1 MARRRGGL
9 AIAAAG
15 AALLTVAGSAAL
27 PRVAAAGAA
36 LLTVSARAGAIGPA
50 EARPRNVAILL
61 FPGVQ
66 IIDYTGPWE
75 VFGHAVRGG
84 VPAFRIYSVAER
96 REPLSTSMGMIV
108 VPDFAMANAPSPD
121 VLVVPGGHVPLESE
135 ATLEWI
141 RTSARRAEIV
151 FSVCTGAFL
160 LSRAGLLDGLE
171 ATTFAGAIDAL
182 RRDAPRTRV
191 VSGRRWVDN
200 GKIITA
206 GGLSAGLD
214 GALHVV
220 ERVAGREAA
229 VRAATVMEYDWRN

>member
-1 MARRRGGL
+1 MTARRIRL
-9 AIAAAG
+9 ARAAA
-15 AALLTVAGSAAL
+15 A
-27 PRVAAAGAA
+27 VAAFLAVAMH
-36 LLTVSARAGAIGPA
+36 AGAIGPA
-50 EARPRNVAILL
+50 EARPRNLAILL

-84 VPAFRIYSVAER
+84 SPAFRIYSVAER
-96 REPLSTSMGMIV
+96 REPLSTSMGMTV
-108 VPDFAMANAPSPD
+108 VPDFAMATAPSPD
-121 VLVVPGGHVPLESE
+121 VLVVPGGSVPLGSE

-141 RTSARRAEIV
+141 RASARRAEIV
-151 FSVCTGAFL
+151 FSVCNGAFL
-160 LSRAGLLDGLE
+160 LQRAGLLEGLE

-182 RRDAPRTRV
+182 RREAPNTRV

-206 GGLSAGLD
+206 AGLSAGLD

-220 ERVAGREAA
+220 ERVAGRESAE
-229 VRAATVMEYDWRN
+229 RAARVMEYEWRN

>member
-1 MARRRGGL
+1 MAPRRGRL
-9 AIAAAG
+9 ATVAAG
-15 AALLTVAGSAAL
+15 VALLTLSTL
-27 PRVAAAGAA
+27 
-36 LLTVSARAGAIGPA
+36 ARAIGPA
-50 EARPRNVAILL
+50 EARPRNLAILL

-75 VFGHAVRGG
+75 VFGHAMRGG
-84 VPAFRIYSVAER
+84 TPAFRIYSVAER
-96 REPLSTSMGMIV
+96 REPLSTSMGMTV
-108 VPDFAMANAPSPD
+108 VPDFAMADAPSPD
-121 VLVVPGGHVPLESE
+121 VLVVPGGNVPLGSE
-135 ATLEWI
+135 ATLQWI
-141 RTSARRAEIV
+141 KTSSRRAEIV
-151 FSVCTGAFL
+151 FSVCNGAFL

-182 RRDAPRTRV
+182 RRDAPKTRV

-206 GGLSAGLD
+206 AGLSAGLD

-229 VRAATVMEYDWRN
+229 ARAAAVMEYDWRN

>member
-1 MARRRGGL
+1 MAPARVRLYGV
-9 AIAAAG
+9 AAA
-15 AALLTVAGSAAL
+15 AALL
-27 PRVAAAGAA
+27 GAA
-36 LLTVSARAGAIGPA
+36 MNARAIGPA
-50 EARPRNVAILL
+50 EARPRNLAILL

-84 VPAFRIYSVAER
+84 SPAFRIYSVAER
-96 REPLSTSMGMIV
+96 REPLSTSMGMTV
-108 VPDFAMANAPSPD
+108 VPDFAMADAPSPD
-121 VLVVPGGHVPLESE
+121 VLVVPGGNVPLGSE
-135 ATLEWI
+135 TTLQWI
-141 RTSARRAEIV
+141 RASARRAEIV
-151 FSVCTGAFL
+151 FSVCNGAFL

-182 RRDAPRTRV
+182 RREAPKTRV

-206 GGLSAGLD
+206 AGLSAGLD